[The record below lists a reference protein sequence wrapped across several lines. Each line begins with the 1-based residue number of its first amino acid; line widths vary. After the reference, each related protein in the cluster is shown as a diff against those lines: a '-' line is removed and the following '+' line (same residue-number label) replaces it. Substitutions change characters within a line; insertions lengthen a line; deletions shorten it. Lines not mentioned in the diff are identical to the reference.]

1 VNPVLR
7 IFSYLPNPRVWK
19 SVITA
24 NISGV
29 EIELI
34 GDKPKN
40 LSSWLWD
47 YDAREMNP
55 EELAEDSPHLRK
67 GKRGF
72 SGALYKTDSFLISH
86 PFGTVPA
93 AFSPEG
99 KVGVFESNSIMR
111 SIARSGNHNSL
122 YGRNGFDASRID
134 SFLDANLIFSREAQ
148 VYLLEIEDL
157 NSTKY
162 ERMHSS
168 YNFYMSGIEAS
179 LNNGAFIAGED
190 LSLADISFVCDVSQ
204 FLREGHYED
213 SIRIQGFDL
222 ITNKFMEEYPAAAKH
237 LLKLSN
243 TEDFLSVM
251 GSYLDWFKKKIKN

>member
-1 VNPVLR
+1 VDPVLR

-19 SVITA
+19 SIITA
-24 NISGV
+24 NMCGV
-29 EIELI
+29 EVEII

-55 EELAEDSPHLRK
+55 EELVEDSPHLRE

-72 SGALYKTDSFLISH
+72 SGALYKTDAFLKSH

-111 SIARSGNHNSL
+111 SIARSGNHTSL

-157 NSTKY
+157 NTTRY
-162 ERMHSS
+162 ERMESS
-168 YNFYMSGIEAS
+168 YDFYMSGIEAS
-179 LNNGAFIAGED
+179 LNNGAFIAGEE
-190 LSLADISFVCDVSQ
+190 LSLADISFVCDFSQ
-204 FLREGHYED
+204 FLREGHYKD
-213 SIRIQGFDL
+213 SINKRGFDL
-222 ITNKFMEEYPAAAKH
+222 ITNRFMEEYPVAAEH

-243 TEDFLSVM
+243 TDNFLSVM
-251 GSYLDWFKKKIKN
+251 GSYLDWIKKKIKN